1 MDLRVAS
8 IVLLMA
14 ALAAAHGKGYVVK
27 KVVKAPPQYQ
37 PYSVK
42 SQGKEAPPSSTLR
55 IMLDFPFPLLRSLSS
70 SNTNPGVDDL
80 NLPSELLCSFDWL
93 HKCRLYKSYPA
104 DFEEICIIIFR
115 KDIFKVDYCSCSCR
129 MLIA

>member
-42 SQGKEAPPSSTLR
+42 SQGKKKNKKNKFFSTLC
-55 IMLDFPFPLLRSLSS
+55 IMLDCPFPPLKSLFS
-70 SNTNPGVDDL
+70 PKADLAVDDL
-80 NLPSELLCSFDWL
+80 HLLSKL
-93 HKCRLYKSYPA
+93 HL
-104 DFEEICIIIFR
+104 
-115 KDIFKVDYCSCSCR
+115 
-129 MLIA
+129 

>member
-42 SQGKEAPPSSTLR
+42 SQGKKT
-55 IMLDFPFPLLRSLSS
+55 
-70 SNTNPGVDDL
+70 
-80 NLPSELLCSFDWL
+80 
-93 HKCRLYKSYPA
+93 
-104 DFEEICIIIFR
+104 
-115 KDIFKVDYCSCSCR
+115 
-129 MLIA
+129 

>member
-1 MDLRVAS
+1 
-8 IVLLMA
+8 MA

-42 SQGKEAPPSSTLR
+42 SQGKKAPPSSTLC
-55 IMLDFPFPLLRSLSS
+55 IALDFPFPPLRSFSS
-70 SNTNPGVDDL
+70 PETDPGVDNL
-80 NLPSELLCSFDWL
+80 HLPSEHLWSFDWR
-93 HKCRLYKSYPA
+93 HNCWLYETHPA

-115 KDIFKVDYCSCSCR
+115 QDIFKVDYCRCPFR